1 MNLKI
6 ASLNVR
12 GIGNNTKRRE
22 VFNWLRSKNFSIYML
37 QEAHC
42 TENTTDIWTSEW
54 GYKTLFSCC
63 ASNKAGVG
71 ILFNNN
77 FNLKILTVFVDP
89 NGRSVICDI
98 ETNSKLL
105 TLANVY
111 APNEDDP
118 DFFQA
123 VFSHLSSFNCEEF
136 IIGGDFNLVLD
147 LVKDKKGGL
156 PRTHKNALKVVQDF
170 CESLDLSDI
179 WRILNPEAKRYTW
192 RQRQSDIPC
201 RLDFFL

>member
-1 MNLKI
+1 M
-6 ASLNVR
+6 
-12 GIGNNTKRRE
+12 
-22 VFNWLRSKNFSIYML
+22 
-37 QEAHC
+37 
-42 TENTTDIWTSEW
+42 
-54 GYKTLFSCC
+54 
-63 ASNKAGVG
+63 
-71 ILFNNN
+71 
-77 FNLKILTVFVDP
+77 DP
-89 NGRSVICDI
+89 NGRFVICDI

-123 VFSHLSSFNCEEF
+123 VFSHLSSFHCEEI

-147 LVKDKKGGL
+147 LIKDKKAGL

-179 WRILNPEAKRYTW
+179 WEFSIQKPRGTPGANGYPTYTADW
-192 RQRQSDIPC
+192 T
-201 RLDFFL
+201 FF

>member
-1 MNLKI
+1 
-6 ASLNVR
+6 
-12 GIGNNTKRRE
+12 
-22 VFNWLRSKNFSIYML
+22 ML

-42 TENTTDIWTSEW
+42 TENTRDIWTSEW

-63 ASNKAGVG
+63 SSNKAGVG

-77 FNLKILTVFVDP
+77 FNLKILKAFVDP
-89 NGRSVICDI
+89 NGRFVICDI

-118 DFFQA
+118 VFFQA
-123 VFSHLSSFNCEEF
+123 VFGHLPSFHCEEI

-147 LVKDKKGGL
+147 KIFVKTLICLTYGEFSTRK
-156 PRTHKNALKVVQDF
+156 PRGTPGTNG
-170 CESLDLSDI
+170 
-179 WRILNPEAKRYTW
+179 
-192 RQRQSDIPC
+192 
-201 RLDFFL
+201 

>member
-1 MNLKI
+1 
-6 ASLNVR
+6 
-12 GIGNNTKRRE
+12 
-22 VFNWLRSKNFSIYML
+22 ML

-42 TENTTDIWTSEW
+42 TENKTDEGLVNGVS
-54 GYKTLFSCC
+54 KRSFSFC

-71 ILFNNN
+71 ILFNKN
-77 FNLKILTVFVDP
+77 FNLKILKVFVDP
-89 NGRSVICDI
+89 NGRFIICDI

-123 VFSHLSSFNCEEF
+123 GFSHLSSFHCEEI

-147 LVKDKKGGL
+147 LVTDKKGGL
-156 PRTHKNALKVVQDF
+156 LRTHKNALKVVQDF
-170 CESLDLSDI
+170 CERSLR
-179 WRILNPEAKRYTW
+179 RILNPGTPGANGNPAYTADW
-192 RQRQSDIPC
+192 T
-201 RLDFFL
+201 FF